1 MGLEKRLGILR
12 RAKGFPRRPAP
23 SPAML
28 ATHAFEKMQARFG
41 AEEFDP
47 PHQMAED
54 RLLRGHL
61 SPPFLHVY
69 IGIAARG
76 LSGTG

>member
-1 MGLEKRLGILR
+1 
-12 RAKGFPRRPAP
+12 
-23 SPAML
+23 ML

-41 AEEFDP
+41 AEFDP

-54 RLLRGHL
+54 RPLRGHL

-69 IGIAARG
+69 IGIAATG